1 MATSSLTGSDS
12 QVSSQTSETV
22 NPSMKPVAHVEPV
35 AHVKPVAHVEPVD
48 EKLPLFQLFV
58 FGLQHVLVMAAS
70 PITSVFLVARA
81 LGFSTDLTLNL
92 ISATFLIS
100 GLGSL
105 LQSFGTWKMGAKLPF
120 IMVPGGAPVALF
132 VLIAQQ
138 TDLQTAAGAV
148 IMTGFFYFLILPI
161 FTRCLRFFPR
171 LVIGTMLLLVSVN
184 LIKIYGGVIVGR
196 PGTPEFGDP
205 AAIGLALMTVAFTVF
220 FARVLTGMLG
230 QLAVMLGLLA
240 GALVSALMGM
250 TQFGNAL
257 AGPLF
262 SLPSLF
268 PFGLPTFDIM
278 AALPLLIFSVISM
291 TEATGQTMAIAEVVG
306 KKLDPARDVPKTIR
320 GDALASLFGGM
331 FGTSLIITSGEN
343 IGIVQ
348 ATGVRS
354 RYVTAMAGMILV
366 IVSLLA
372 PLGRLANA
380 IPGAVVG
387 GTALV
392 VFAIIGVMGINMLRQ
407 VDLHKRSNMFILAS
421 ALTMGLLP
429 ILVPGL
435 YSRFDPT
442 LQIVLNNGLMMGA
455 MTAVIG
461 NIVFNHIGV
470 DATES
475 K

>member
-1 MATSSLTGSDS
+1 MSTSSLTGSDS
-12 QVSSQTSETV
+12 SASASSAASVPPTPPTPD
-22 NPSMKPVAHVEPV
+22 NHLATHPAH
-35 AHVKPVAHVEPVD
+35 PVD
-48 EKLPLFQLFV
+48 EKLPFFQLLL

-81 LGFSTDLTLNL
+81 LGFSTELTLNL

-105 LQSFGTWKMGAKLPF
+105 LQSFGPAKLGAKLPF

-138 TDLQTAAGAV
+138 TNLQTAAGAV
-148 IMTGFFYFLILPI
+148 IMTGLFYFLILPI
-161 FTRCLRFFPR
+161 FARCLRFFPR
-171 LVIGTMLLLVSVN
+171 LVIGTMLLLVAVN
-184 LIKIYGGVIVGR
+184 LIKIYGSVIVGR

-205 AAIGLALMTVAFTVF
+205 ASIGMALLTVAFTVL
-220 FARVLTGMLG
+220 FARIFTGMLG

-240 GALVSALMGM
+240 GAAVSAMMGM
-250 TQFGNAL
+250 TQFAAAL
-257 AGPLF
+257 PGPML
-262 SLPSLF
+262 SLPTVF
-268 PFGLPTFDIM
+268 PFGIPTFDIM

-291 TEATGQTMAIAEVVG
+291 TEATGQTIAIAEVVG
-306 KKLDPARDVPKTIR
+306 KEIDPAIEVPKTIR
-320 GDALASLFGGM
+320 GDAIASFFGGM
-331 FGTSLIITSGEN
+331 LGTSLIITSGEN

-354 RYVTAMAGMILV
+354 RYVTAVAGVILV
-366 IVSLLA
+366 VLSLFA

-380 IPGAVVG
+380 IPGSVVG

-407 VDLHKRSNMFILAS
+407 VELNKRSNMFILAS

-429 ILVPGL
+429 ILVPGV
-435 YSRFDPT
+435 YNRFDPT
-442 LQIVLNNGLMMGA
+442 LQIILNNGLMMGA
-455 MTAVIG
+455 LTAVFG
-461 NIVFNHIGV
+461 NIIFNHIG
-470 DATES
+470 ANAES